1 ELHHEIHDAIS
12 RGLTDARAAGHE
24 ALEARLLVAEALFVW
39 RIEVAAPPQVAALD
53 LTDRALAIGARLGR
67 PGIVSA
73 ANDARSALLTA
84 LHRYREAAETDE
96 RRFAM
101 LDRLSSREEQ
111 MDACAGSARS
121 RQNLGDY
128 AGSVAAVQRAES
140 LAAGDDPRWLILPAR
155 TMIESYFLWDR
166 WDDAMAAYRRY
177 LPVFRSGE
185 LGRRTTLFGLASGV
199 AAGVHLLRGERE
211 AADRLEQRLTG
222 RSEGFNLIAA
232 QALLGCGE
240 PELALDRARD
250 LRGPRLRIW
259 AIRAEAYAMLAA
271 WDELDGVLARVSEI
285 PAAGDLPRVAAQID
299 RARGIAGDDIAL
311 HRAIEEFGR
320 LGCRFEQARCLEL
333 AGRFDKARRA
343 YEELGA
349 QPSLVRARAR

>member
-1 ELHHEIHDAIS
+1 MCGI
-12 RGLTDARAAGHE
+12 AGY
-24 ALEARLLVAEALFVW
+24 
-39 RIEVAAPPQVAALD
+39 
-53 LTDRALAIGARLGR
+53 
-67 PGIVSA
+67 S
-73 ANDARSALLTA
+73 
-84 LHRYREAAETDE
+84 
-96 RRFAM
+96 
-101 LDRLSSREEQ
+101 LS
-111 MDACAGSARS
+111 
-121 RQNLGDY
+121 
-128 AGSVAAVQRAES
+128 
-140 LAAGDDPRWLILPAR
+140 P
-155 TMIESYFLWDR
+155 
-166 WDDAMAAYRRY
+166 
-177 LPVFRSGE
+177 
-185 LGRRTTLFGLASGV
+185 
-199 AAGVHLLRGERE
+199 
-211 AADRLEQRLTG
+211 
-222 RSEGFNLIAA
+222 RSEVDRTRAA

-285 PAAGDLPRVAAQID
+285 PAAGDLPRVTAQID